1 MVHLRISLRLCR
13 LLADGHGL
21 RYTNGELMFP
31 IHHKFPK
38 EMAVVG
44 RMLVDYGEIELDL
57 LNCIQMARGR
67 DMNSTLKTMFRVRG
81 EMSRIQIAD
90 ALGRVPYTTLGL
102 GYEFAMMIDA
112 FNFCRRIRNKY
123 AHAYWHDPVQGKR
136 LCYVSLE
143 DLADDN
149 EPVNDLGRLT
159 FFFIDEPLLLQQESY
174 FEFVRGLIS
183 YLNWEG
189 QLRSKLIKTNA
200 IKMPTQPQR
209 PPFFTTKWNPDDGLM
224 SL

>member
-1 MVHLRISLRLCR
+1 
-13 LLADGHGL
+13 
-21 RYTNGELMFP
+21 MFP

-57 LNCIQMARGR
+57 LNCIQMARGQ

-112 FNFCRRIRNKY
+112 FNFCGRIRNKY

-143 DLADDN
+143 DLADDD
-149 EPVNDLGRLT
+149 EPVNDLRRLT

-189 QLRSKLIKTNA
+189 QLRSKLIKTNST
-200 IKMPTQPQR
+200 KMPAPPQR

-224 SL
+224 T

>member
-1 MVHLRISLRLCR
+1 
-13 LLADGHGL
+13 
-21 RYTNGELMFP
+21 MFP

-44 RMLVDYGEIELDL
+44 RILVDYGEIELDL
-57 LNCIQMARGR
+57 LNCVQMARGR

-81 EMSRIQIAD
+81 ELSRIQIAD

-102 GYEFAMMIDA
+102 GDEFEIMIDA
-112 FNFCRRIRNKY
+112 FDYCRRIRNKY

-143 DLADDN
+143 ELADEDQ
-149 EPVNDLGRLT
+149 PVNDLGKLT
-159 FFFIDEPLLLQQESY
+159 FFFIDEPLLLQQETY
-174 FEFVRGLIS
+174 FEFVRALLS

-189 QLRSKLIKTNA
+189 QVRSKLIKA
-200 IKMPTQPQR
+200 HVERMPVPPKK
-209 PPFFTTKWNPDDGLM
+209 PPFFTAKWNPADGLIP
-224 SL
+224 S

>member
-1 MVHLRISLRLCR
+1 
-13 LLADGHGL
+13 
-21 RYTNGELMFP
+21 MFP

-44 RMLVDYGEIELDL
+44 RLLVDYGEIELDL
-57 LNCIQMARGR
+57 LNCVQIARGR

-81 EMSRIQIAD
+81 ELSRIQIAD

-102 GYEFAMMIDA
+102 GDEFEMMIDA
-112 FNFCRRIRNKY
+112 FDYCRRIRNKY

-143 DLADDN
+143 ELADEDQ
-149 EPVNDLGRLT
+149 PVNDLGKLT
-159 FFFIDEPLLLQQESY
+159 FFFIDEPLLFQQEIY
-174 FEFVRGLIS
+174 FEFVRALLS

-189 QLRSKLIKTNA
+189 QVRLKLIKSRVEC
-200 IKMPTQPQR
+200 MPVPPKK
-209 PPFFTTKWNPDDGLM
+209 PPFFTRKWNPEDGLM
-224 SL
+224 PS